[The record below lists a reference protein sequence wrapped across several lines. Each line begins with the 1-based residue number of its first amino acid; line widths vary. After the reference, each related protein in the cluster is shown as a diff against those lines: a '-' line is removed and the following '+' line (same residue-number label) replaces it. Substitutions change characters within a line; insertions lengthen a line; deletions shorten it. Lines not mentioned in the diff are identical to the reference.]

1 MIWRRGSSGRVLID
15 SAGAKDTAGWPNAH
29 PHTAGSGVYLSDAL
43 LLLNIINN
51 DALSAF

>member
-15 SAGAKDTAGWPNAH
+15 STGAKDTAH
-29 PHTAGSGVYLSDAL
+29 PHTAGSTVYLSDAL
-43 LLLNIINN
+43 LVLNIINN

>member
-1 MIWRRGSSGRVLID
+1 VLID
-15 SAGAKDTAGWPNAH
+15 SAGAKDTAGTH
-29 PHTAGSGVYLSDAL
+29 PHTADSSVYLSDAL